1 MKIVQNYD
9 IIIYGLFLYPNNNL
23 FKGDCVMKKTLLFSL
38 VVLGSI
44 GISITTLNK
53 VKTKL
58 EDVKKTSQTIT
69 EQKEEKKQRGMVLV
83 MC

>member
-1 MKIVQNYD
+1 
-9 IIIYGLFLYPNNNL
+9 
-23 FKGDCVMKKTLLFSL
+23 MKKTLLFSL